1 MELKIVLYLSILFFL
16 VNSPET
22 SSKTLRIPL
31 YSRCSWFE
39 QCLKRVI
46 QQEPLSRG
54 HMNPVAINTFN
65 INFMKATFT
74 LTNTIPQY
82 VASNSGPRQIF
93 ETKIRRYAAD
103 VCGSQACRGTFFLL
117 TGPTE
122 FSPGNYLEENGEL
135 FHSKVILSSI
145 NLAIP

>member
-1 MELKIVLYLSILFFL
+1 M
-16 VNSPET
+16 PE
-22 SSKTLRIPL
+22 
-31 YSRCSWFE
+31 
-39 QCLKRVI
+39 KRVI

-65 INFMKATFT
+65 INFMKAIFT
-74 LTNTIPQY
+74 LTNTIRQY
-82 VASNSGPRQIF
+82 VASNSGPRQIL

-103 VCGSQACRGTFFLL
+103 VCGSRACRGAFFLL
-117 TGPTE
+117 TGPME

>member
-1 MELKIVLYLSILFFL
+1 
-16 VNSPET
+16 
-22 SSKTLRIPL
+22 
-31 YSRCSWFE
+31 
-39 QCLKRVI
+39 
-46 QQEPLSRG
+46 
-54 HMNPVAINTFN
+54 
-65 INFMKATFT
+65 MKAIFT

-103 VCGSQACRGTFFLL
+103 VCGSRACCGTFFLL

-135 FHSKVILSSI
+135 FHSKVILSGI
-145 NLAIP
+145 NLAITPHNGPPGASDDIYSHLQVFAVMSLRTSGNVLRVS

>member
-1 MELKIVLYLSILFFL
+1 M
-16 VNSPET
+16 PE
-22 SSKTLRIPL
+22 
-31 YSRCSWFE
+31 
-39 QCLKRVI
+39 KRVI
-46 QQEPLSRG
+46 QQEPLSKG

-65 INFMKATFT
+65 INFMKAIFT

-93 ETKIRRYAAD
+93 ETKIHRYAAD
-103 VCGSQACRGTFFLL
+103 VCGSRACRGTFFLL

-122 FSPGNYLEENGEL
+122 FSPGNYLVENGEL
-135 FHSKVILSSI
+135 FRSKVILSGI

>member
-1 MELKIVLYLSILFFL
+1 M
-16 VNSPET
+16 PE
-22 SSKTLRIPL
+22 KRTL
-31 YSRCSWFE
+31 
-39 QCLKRVI
+39 
-46 QQEPLSRG
+46 QQEPLSKG

-74 LTNTIPQY
+74 LINTIPQY
-82 VASNSGPRQIF
+82 VASNGGPQKIF

-103 VCGSQACRGTFFLL
+103 VCGSRACHGTFFLP

-135 FHSKVILSSI
+135 FHSKVILSGI

>member
-1 MELKIVLYLSILFFL
+1 M
-16 VNSPET
+16 PE
-22 SSKTLRIPL
+22 
-31 YSRCSWFE
+31 
-39 QCLKRVI
+39 KRVI

-93 ETKIRRYAAD
+93 ETKIHRYAAG
-103 VCGSQACRGTFFLL
+103 VCGSRACRGTFFLL

-122 FSPGNYLEENGEL
+122 FSPGNYLEKNGEF

>member
-1 MELKIVLYLSILFFL
+1 M
-16 VNSPET
+16 PE
-22 SSKTLRIPL
+22 
-31 YSRCSWFE
+31 
-39 QCLKRVI
+39 KRVI

-74 LTNTIPQY
+74 LTNTTPQY
-82 VASNSGPRQIF
+82 VASNSGPWQIF

-103 VCGSQACRGTFFLL
+103 VCGSRACRGTFFLL

-122 FSPGNYLEENGEL
+122 FSPGNYLEKMENC
-135 FHSKVILSSI
+135 FIQK
-145 NLAIP
+145 